1 MGFSWNDIGSW
12 GQAII
17 GAVTG
22 NPIPLMVKTTNAF
35 GDKFGIKSDTD
46 KTNEANAKINQTNLD
61 FQKEQFQY
69 QKYLNN
75 NQIQIQSADAQ
86 KAGINPL
93 AMNGGSLSAGNYSNA
108 SIPMENGASEFAGL
122 ANLVAQ
128 FAGMKNQ
135 KAMNKATNQ
144 SNKDIAFANASNALE
159 IAKMQQDTQILKILS
174 DRDIADNLN
183 KNQMDMLIRRLGSEE
198 KVAGWTLSEQNRHN
212 VVMERI
218 ENSLTKSRVDL
229 NSAEVDYKK
238 KMSYISEVNSAIDN
252 YVKVAKNEQEVE
264 KLQNAKA
271 QLQADIKD
279 KKWNHAKIIIDSV
292 LRTFGIVVS
301 AIR

>member
-12 GQAII
+12 GQAVI
-17 GAVTG
+17 GSVMG
-22 NPIPLMVKTTNAF
+22 NPIPLMIKTVDTL

-108 SIPMENGASEFAGL
+108 SIPMQNGASEFAGL

-135 KAMNKATNQ
+135 KAMNKATNE

>member
-12 GQAII
+12 GQAVI
-17 GAVTG
+17 GSVMG
-22 NPIPLMVKTTNAF
+22 NPIPLMIKTVDTL

-108 SIPMENGASEFAGL
+108 SIPMQNGASEFAGL

-218 ENSLTKSRVDL
+218 ESSLAKSRVDL